1 MKYPYEPDTS
11 QSSCLL
17 FFFGM
22 CFLDMR
28 HLHLPNPKQ
37 TEEQN
42 TLCLL
47 WAKSLAD
54 RNQIHSTKIN
64 IDVIFDTDWDSDL
77 LHWPLPHLRHGL
89 P

>member
-1 MKYPYEPDTS
+1 MS
-11 QSSCLL
+11 QTHLRAAACYFSLACV
-17 FFFGM
+17 
-22 CFLDMR
+22 FLDMR

-47 WAKSLAD
+47 WARSLAD

-64 IDVIFDTDWDSDL
+64 IDVIFDMDWDSDL